1 MIYANPR
8 PPLFPK
14 KKSVFFINGEG
25 GRLTLF
31 NTELFAITF
40 SVVNNFPRKIPC
52 VFSGDEVRSNQV
64 EEHER
69 NKKDEKPTLQS
80 RTKSSGFLR

>member
-40 SVVNNFPRKIPC
+40 SVVNNFLKNLLRLFRARDRLC
-52 VFSGDEVRSNQV
+52 VD
-64 EEHER
+64 
-69 NKKDEKPTLQS
+69 KKTI
-80 RTKSSGFLR
+80 